1 MRTSRIKG
9 RLIWSSVSL
18 VGASVLIAATCMNSN
33 AGTRRSTPPKASST
47 KNDAGSGGMAPMGTS
62 TIQQQKP
69 IKLRYYGGP
78 KSPMYPE

>member
-1 MRTSRIKG
+1 MRTSR

-18 VGASVLIAATCMNSN
+18 VGASVLIAATCTNSN
-33 AGTRRSTPPKASST
+33 AGARRSAPTKASAM
-47 KNDAGSGGMAPMGTS
+47 KIGAGAGGMAPMATS